1 MIFYKSEQRAVER
14 GNNQNNEC
22 TLRLLLRSTY
32 FIMHS
37 FATAAAL
44 RMRTHIHDLCV
55 LVLHAY
61 ITMIM
66 MMK

>member
-1 MIFYKSEQRAVER
+1 MKEVTTKTMNVRYAAPP
-14 GNNQNNEC
+14 
-22 TLRLLLRSTY
+22 RLLLRSTY

-44 RMRTHIHDLCV
+44 RMRIHIHDLCV